1 MEKRYEYENGV
12 RIDWEWIDQRDAAN
26 AKRLR
31 DAAAKRNLAAL
42 RSGVPGAKIGPELSD
57 YLWENTRSRHPDA
70 DDKRSARELA
80 RDGYANSFIG
90 CALELN
96 PERVVE
102 ALA

>member
-1 MEKRYEYENGV
+1 MKRFSHEEGIA
-12 RIDWEWIDQRDAAN
+12 IDWAWIDQRAAAD

-31 DAAAKRNLAAL
+31 DAAAKRNLKAL
-42 RSGVPGAKIGPELSD
+42 RAGVKGATIGPELAD

-70 DDKRSARELA
+70 DDVKQAKLLA
-80 RDGYANSFIG
+80 KQGYDNSFISA
-90 CALELN
+90 ALELV